1 MYYPLRQTGAE
12 VQDILDSVGPLQQAV
27 ETLQGQ
33 QTTLGEGLDAEVAE
47 RAAADEAQDA
57 VIGILV
63 KGTGAPDTVTKM
75 ALSKAISDQAV
86 IYATGKA
93 VAKSGYGISSALT
106 LEKGKIYLF
115 PLTSQPASD
124 VAYLSRTVTNTYDKA
139 IVYAYTYE
147 IINDRRVI
155 HTATADYDETL
166 VYTYS
171 YDADGNLIAIVDKD
185 GALVPG
191 RQLPTTRRVTETF
204 YTPIVNQPAI
214 SSGKFLFVPT
224 HGMDVV
230 VSHVSA
236 QLTGDVEVL
245 DFQLTLGLVTT
256 LLGDIQERV
265 LCEAFGL
272 MSKRIDSIEK
282 RLAVQGDVKARS
294 IDLGYI
300 PKVCGRDMVI
310 FEETRQEG
318 SFLDGPKSR
327 PSFLGQL
334 CVDTVNKKVYIA
346 YKMNATN
353 VNQCWYEL
361 TITNNS

>member
-1 MYYPLRQTGAE
+1 MDYPLTQTGAE
-12 VQDILDSVGPLQQAV
+12 VQEILDSVVPLQQAV

-33 QTTLGEGLDAEVAE
+33 QTTLGEGLDTEAAA

-63 KGTGAPDTVTKM
+63 KGTGASDTVTTM
-75 ALSKAISDQAV
+75 ALSKAINGKV
-86 IYATGKA
+86 VKYATGK
-93 VAKSGYGISSALT
+93 VANKSGYGISNVLT

-115 PLTSQPASD
+115 PVTSQPAS
-124 VAYLSRTVTNTYDKA
+124 
-139 IVYAYTYE
+139 
-147 IINDRRVI
+147 NDRRVV

-171 YDADGNLIAIVDKD
+171 YDAEGNLIAIVDKD

-204 YTPIVNQPAI
+204 YTPIVNRPTI
-214 SSGKFLFVPT
+214 SGEKFLFVPT

-230 VSHVSA
+230 VSHTSA
-236 QLTGDVEVL
+236 QLAGNVEVL
-245 DFQLTLGLVTT
+245 DFQLTIGLVTS
-256 LLGDIQERV
+256 LLGEVQERV

-300 PKVCGRDMVI
+300 PKVCGREMVI
-310 FEETRQEG
+310 FEETLQEG
-318 SFLDGPKSR
+318 SFLDGPQSF
-327 PSFLGQL
+327 PTFLGQL
-334 CVDTVNKKVYIA
+334 CVDTVNNKVYIA
-346 YKMNATN
+346 YKMTATYM
-353 VNQCWYEL
+353 NQCWYEL
-361 TITNNS
+361 TITE

>member
-1 MYYPLRQTGAE
+1 MDYPLRQTGAE
-12 VQDILDSVGPLQQAV
+12 VQEILDSVGPLQEAV

-33 QTTLGEGLDAEVAE
+33 QTTLGEGLGAEAAARV
-47 RAAADEAQDA
+47 AADEAQDA

-63 KGTGAPDTVTKM
+63 KGTGAPDAVTTM
-75 ALSKAISDQAV
+75 ALSKAINDQAV

-115 PLTSQPASD
+115 PVTSQPASD
-124 VAYLSRTVTNTYDKA
+124 VAYLSQSVTNTYDKA

-147 IINDRRVI
+147 IINDRRVV

-171 YDADGNLIAIVDKD
+171 YDAEGNLIAIVDKD

-191 RQLPTTRRVTETF
+191 RQLPTTRRVTETV
-204 YTPIVNQPAI
+204 YTPLVNQP
-214 SSGKFLFVPT
+214 SVSGGKFLYVPT

-230 VSHVSA
+230 VSNTSA

-256 LLGDIQERV
+256 LLGEVQERV
-265 LCEAFGL
+265 LCEAFGSFEARVSSL
-272 MSKRIDSIEK
+272 EK
-282 RLAVQGDVKARS
+282 SYGVFGTLSAAIGNFRDVPNV
-294 IDLGYI
+294 GGG
-300 PKVCGRDMVI
+300 PMVVI
-310 FEETRQEG
+310 KEG
-318 SFLDGPKSR
+318 SPTSADDPYFV
-327 PSFLGQL
+327 GQL
-334 CVDTVNKKVYIA
+334 YFDKTNSELYVATSTASYSFWRKVI
-346 YKMNATN
+346 
-353 VNQCWYEL
+353 
-361 TITNNS
+361 TI

>member
-1 MYYPLRQTGAE
+1 MDYPLTQTGAE
-12 VQDILDSVGPLQQAV
+12 VQELLDSIGPLAGRVTALEGSSQQMTEALAT
-27 ETLQGQ
+27 ETS
-33 QTTLGEGLDAEVAE
+33 E
-47 RAAADEAQDA
+47 REAADATQDA
-57 VIGILV
+57 LLEILQKGIGSSS
-63 KGTGAPDTVTKM
+63 TVGEIAM
-75 ALSKAISDQAV
+75 SKEINN
-86 IYATGKA
+86 KA
-93 VAKSGYGISSALT
+93 VSWSTQKLITKSGYGVSNTLT
-106 LEKGKIYLF
+106 LQKGKIYLF
-115 PLTSQPASD
+115 PVSSLNAST
-124 VAYLSRTVTNTYDKA
+124 VAYLSQVVTNTYDKA
-139 IVYAYTYE
+139 IVYAYTCE
-147 IINDRRVI
+147 IINDRRVV

-171 YDADGNLIAIVDKD
+171 YDAEGNLIAIVDKD

-204 YTPIVNQPAI
+204 YTPIVNLPTI

-310 FEETRQEG
+310 FEVTRQEG

-334 CVDTVNKKVYIA
+334 CVDTVNNKVYIA
-346 YKMNATN
+346 YKMTATN
-353 VNQCWYEL
+353 VNECWYEL

>member
-1 MYYPLRQTGAE
+1 MRQTGAE
-12 VQDILDSVGPLQQAV
+12 VQEILDSVGPLQQAV

-33 QTTLGEGLDAEVAE
+33 QTTLGEGLDAEAAA

-75 ALSKAISDQAV
+75 ALSKAISDQAI
-86 IYATGKA
+86 IYATGNA
-93 VAKSGYGISSALT
+93 VAKSGYGISNVLT

-115 PLTSQPASD
+115 PVTSQPASD

-147 IINDRRVI
+147 VINDRRVV

-171 YDADGNLIAIVDKD
+171 YDAEGNLIAIVDKD

-191 RQLPTTRRVTETF
+191 RQLPTTRRVTETV
-204 YTPIVNQPAI
+204 YTPIVNLPTI

-224 HGMDVV
+224 HRMDVV

-245 DFQLTLGLVTT
+245 DFQLTVGLVTT
-256 LLGDIQERV
+256 LLGDVQERV
-265 LCEAFGL
+265 LCEAFGSL
-272 MSKRIDSIEK
+272 EARILSLEK
-282 RLAVQGDVKARS
+282 SYGVFGTLSAAIGNFRDVPNVGGGPM
-294 IDLGYI
+294 I
-300 PKVCGRDMVI
+300 VI
-310 FEETRQEG
+310 KEG
-318 SFLDGPKSR
+318 PPTSDEDPYFV
-327 PSFLGQL
+327 GQL
-334 CVDTVNKKVYIA
+334 YFDKTNLELYVATSTASSSFWRKVI
-346 YKMNATN
+346 
-353 VNQCWYEL
+353 
-361 TITNNS
+361 TI

>member
-1 MYYPLRQTGAE
+1 MDYPLTQTGAE
-12 VQDILDSVGPLQQAV
+12 VQELLDSIGPLAGRV
-27 ETLQGQ
+27 TELEASASTLNGAI
-33 QTTLGEGLDAEVAE
+33 ESEAEE
-47 RAAADEAQDA
+47 REAADEAQDA

-63 KGTGAPDTVTKM
+63 KGTGAPDAVTTM

-93 VAKSGYGISSALT
+93 AAKSGYGISSALT

-115 PLTSQPASD
+115 PVTSQPASD

-147 IINDRRVI
+147 IINNRRVV

-171 YDADGNLIAIVDKD
+171 YDAEGNLIAIVDKD
-185 GALVPG
+185 GVLVPG
-191 RQLPTTRRVTETF
+191 RQLPTTRRVTETV
-204 YTPIVNQPAI
+204 YTPLVNQP
-214 SSGKFLFVPT
+214 SVSGGKFLYVPT

-230 VSHVSA
+230 VSNTSA

-265 LCEAFGL
+265 LCEAFGSL
-272 MSKRIDSIEK
+272 EARISSLEK
-282 RLAVQGDVKARS
+282 SYGVFGTLSAATGNFRDVPNV
-294 IDLGYI
+294 GGG
-300 PKVCGRDMVI
+300 PMVVI
-310 FEETRQEG
+310 KEG
-318 SFLDGPKSR
+318 SPTSDDNPYFV
-327 PSFLGQL
+327 GQL
-334 CVDTVNKKVYIA
+334 YFDKTNRELYVATSTASSSFWEKVI
-346 YKMNATN
+346 
-353 VNQCWYEL
+353 
-361 TITNNS
+361 TI